1 MKKLQSK
8 RVAIGVLIVVVL
20 GFYWIDTVRIQ
31 RNVRRAVSNSLSQSL
46 KSEIALQPTV
56 LSNGVP
62 AKDQGDLY
70 IVVHDV
76 KANNS
81 YRVLNVNDYWVQRQ
95 IETATRISFDQD
107 TTTPVAKFT
116 SFSIQ
121 WVPGINSAVAWTFVQ
136 YVTPFGIV
144 RSMRVDAVNAP
155 LKHRPAS

>member
-62 AKDQGDLY
+62 AKDQGDPLY
-70 IVVHDV
+70 RS
-76 KANNS
+76 A
-81 YRVLNVNDYWVQRQ
+81 RRQ
-95 IETATRISFDQD
+95 GKQLISC
-107 TTTPVAKFT
+107 TERK
-116 SFSIQ
+116 
-121 WVPGINSAVAWTFVQ
+121 
-136 YVTPFGIV
+136 
-144 RSMRVDAVNAP
+144 
-155 LKHRPAS
+155 